1 MSEYPSDWQVVK
13 LADIAAISASNV
25 DKKVREGQ
33 KPVHLCN
40 YMDVFQNSAIT
51 KNLHFMES
59 TASEKEIR
67 DFSLF
72 KGDVL
77 LTKDSEIPEEIGV
90 TSVVK
95 DDITDLICGYHLYI
109 LQPRKSQIDPEYLCW
124 SLRNASVR
132 KYFYQMANGSTRFG
146 LNAKHV
152 EECPIALPPLPEQKK
167 IAEILS
173 GIDKIIARYS
183 QKREKLSK
191 LRSALR
197 SDLLSGRKGSWGM
210 SEHPSEWHMSTLGES
225 CDIHDSKRIPLSS
238 KQRQTRKGEY
248 PYYGANNIQDYIDAY
263 LFDFDSVLLAEDGG
277 YYDEY
282 QSRPIAQFATG
293 KYWVNNHAH
302 ILTGKIEMDIRFL
315 FYSLIHKNILQY
327 INTGTRSKLNQSE
340 LKQIEILVP
349 PLSEQKKI
357 AEILSGVDHQM
368 ATLLDAEKKY
378 VSLKQAIAADLL
390 SGRKRVSV

>member
-1 MSEYPSDWQVVK
+1 MSSLHLKSLKELCRVNPETLDDSTNPWSKFRYIDLSSVRNQKIDLCTEALSFKQLPSRARRK
-13 LADIAAISASNV
+13 I
-25 DKKVREGQ
+25 K
-33 KPVHLCN
+33 
-40 YMDVFQNSAIT
+40 QN
-51 KNLHFMES
+51 
-59 TASEKEIR
+59 
-67 DFSLF
+67 
-72 KGDVL
+72 DVL
-77 LTKDSEIPEEIGV
+77 LGTVRPNLKNFAFIDSEA
-90 TSVVK
+90 
-95 DDITDLICGYHLYI
+95 DDLVCSTGFAVLRSRERESDPNYI
-109 LQPRKSQIDPEYLCW
+109 FHVINSDFVGRQ
-124 SLRNASVR
+124 
-132 KYFYQMANGSTRFG
+132 
-146 LNAKHV
+146 LNALV
-152 EECPIALPPLPEQKK
+152 TGSNYPAVNANQVAELLLPAPPLLEQKK

-210 SEHPSEWHMSTLGES
+210 SEWPSELHMQTLGES

-238 KQRQTRKGEY
+238 EQRQTRKGEY

-263 LFDFDSVLLAEDGG
+263 LFDFDAVLLAEDGG

-302 ILTGKIEMDIRFL
+302 ILTGKTEMDIRFL
-315 FYSLIHKNILQY
+315 FYSLIHKNILSY

-349 PLSEQKKI
+349 PLPEQKKI